1 MYSVNSIKFKFLL
14 AKYGYTIVSLARIL
28 KMNDSYINQVVNGKR
43 SPSPVLAKNIAE
55 ILNVEITDIFT
66 IDNH

>member
-14 AKYGYTIVSLARIL
+14 AKNGYTIVSLARIL